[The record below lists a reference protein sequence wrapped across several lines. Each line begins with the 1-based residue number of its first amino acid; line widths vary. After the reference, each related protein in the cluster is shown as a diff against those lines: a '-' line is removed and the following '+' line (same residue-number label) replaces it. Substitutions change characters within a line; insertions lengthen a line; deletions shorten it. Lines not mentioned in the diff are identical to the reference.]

1 MPFPCTCSTP
11 EVHRR
16 SAGRADRRL
25 HAIDIENL
33 LGGGP
38 MTAARLRE
46 WSDAYMGL
54 GVFRC
59 GDHVAIGVDVTG
71 AAEVMLALRS
81 PRVVL
86 GRGRDGADRALLGVL
101 REEIDPTR
109 GYAELVLASGDGI
122 FAEDVARLRT
132 RGLEVTVVSR
142 PQSLSLQL
150 RMAAGSRAIWFP
162 GGTSTDGHTGRASTR
177 GESVT
182 GPAAGWGGEA
192 A

>member
-1 MPFPCTCSTP
+1 MPFPCNCSTP
-11 EVHRR
+11 EVHQR

-33 LGGGP
+33 LGGAP
-38 MTAARLRE
+38 MTPVRLRE
-46 WSDAYMGL
+46 WADAYMGL

-101 REEIDPTR
+101 RDEIDPTR

-132 RGLEVTVVSR
+132 RGLPVTVVSR
-142 PQSLSLQL
+142 PQSLSSQL
-150 RMAAGSRAIWFP
+150 RMAAGSRAVWFP
-162 GGTSTDGHTGRASTR
+162 GATSTDDPTATCAPEASRR
-177 GESVT
+177 G
-182 GPAAGWGGEA
+182 AA
-192 A
+192 

>member
-1 MPFPCTCSTP
+1 MPFPCTCTTP
-11 EVHRR
+11 EVHQR

-25 HAIDIENL
+25 HAIDVENL

-38 MTAARLRE
+38 LTAARLRA
-46 WSDAYMGL
+46 WSDAYAGL

-86 GRGRDGADRALLGVL
+86 GRGRDGADRALLAVL
-101 REEIDPTR
+101 RDELDPTR
-109 GYAELVLASGDGI
+109 RYAELVLASGDGI
-122 FAEDVARLRT
+122 FADEVARLRA
-132 RGLEVTVVSR
+132 RGLAVTVVSR
-142 PQSLSLQL
+142 PQNLSRRL
-150 RMAAGSRAIWFP
+150 RIAAGTRAVWFP
-162 GGTSTDGHTGRASTR
+162 GARTTEGSS
-177 GESVT
+177 
-182 GPAAGWGGEA
+182 GEA